1 MSETEHTTPTK
12 RPRAKRWVE
21 VINVRLAKGG
31 KARIDAVLEDDE
43 DRLELIR
50 DAIDREVARREKLQR
65 KAGPPPE

>member
-31 KARIDAVLEDDE
+31 KAKIDAVLEDDE
-43 DRLELIR
+43 DRLDLIR
-50 DAIDREVARREKLQR
+50 DAIDREVARREKLMR
-65 KAGPPPE
+65 KGPPAAE